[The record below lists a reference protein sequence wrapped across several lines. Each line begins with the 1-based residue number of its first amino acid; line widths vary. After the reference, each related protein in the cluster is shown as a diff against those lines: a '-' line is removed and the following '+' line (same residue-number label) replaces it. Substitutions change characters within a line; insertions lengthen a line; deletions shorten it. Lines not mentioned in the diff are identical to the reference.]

1 MTISKVEYGE
11 QEIAKPS
18 NRKISAILL
27 LGGFQ
32 VFDKQGNN
40 ITGEFTPTLKLLFLF
55 LSAYSSF
62 LAALIIAWM
71 AMAVDSLY
79 EIVLFIFSFF

>member
-27 LGGFQ
+27 LGGFR
-32 VFDKQGNN
+32 
-40 ITGEFTPTLKLLFLF
+40 
-55 LSAYSSF
+55 S
-62 LAALIIAWM
+62 LINKGI
-71 AMAVDSLY
+71 
-79 EIVLFIFSFF
+79 I

>member
-1 MTISKVEYGE
+1 VEYGE

-32 VFDKQGNN
+32 VFDNN
-40 ITGEFTPTLKLLFLF
+40 FTGH
-55 LSAYSSF
+55 
-62 LAALIIAWM
+62 
-71 AMAVDSLY
+71 
-79 EIVLFIFSFF
+79 FIFEHQIQKRN